1 MTEAP
6 QYDWIKTNGDNTLAL
21 DWPIDEDSVIWDIGG
36 FTGSWSLRMAKKHNP
51 IIHFFEPMTWAINRA
66 GVDLQNYKVTLH
78 NIALWIHG
86 GEMSL
91 GGFGTD
97 GASLLKPEYKDQ
109 RDVLVCD
116 VEEAMHR
123 FGPVDV
129 CLMNI
134 EGGEF
139 VLIPYMIGLDLMKH
153 IKYFWAQFHL
163 FVPGVGRKLPAIQK
177 MLSLTH
183 DLLWDCGST
192 AMAWK
197 RRE

>member
-1 MTEAP
+1 MSDEAP
-6 QYDWIKTNGDNTLAL
+6 QYDWLGVDGDDTLAL
-21 DWPIDEDSVIWDIGG
+21 DWPIDENSVVWEIGG
-36 FTGSWSLRMAKKHNP
+36 YKGRWAIQMAEKFNP
-51 IIHFFEPMTWAINRA
+51 TIHFFEPMTWAINQA
-66 GVDLQNYKVTLH
+66 GVALQNYKVTLH
-78 NIALWIHG
+78 NIALWTHG
-86 GEMSL
+86 GEMSI
-91 GGFGTD
+91 GDYGRD
-97 GASLLKPEYKDQ
+97 GASLLKPDNKDQ

-139 VLIPYMIGLDLMKH
+139 VLLPYMIGMDLMKH

-163 FVPGVGRKLPAIQK
+163 FVPNSDRKLKTIRN
-177 MLSLTH
+177 MLSRTH

-197 RRE
+197 RR